1 MLAGKETCVGFDVG
15 KSAHRACAVSRSS
28 GKVLFDVPVDNRAD
42 PIDGIPARAGAE
54 ALVIVDQKRNIGTL
68 VLERARAAGMDVAY
82 LPGLSMK
89 RARDMFPGVAKTDEI
104 DAEVIART
112 AVGTPW
118 ALRPVA
124 DEGDAGAEIRLL
136 ASQRRFLAK
145 CSTQSKNRLRSVL
158 LEADPAFEAAID
170 LGLAW
175 QVGVLAE
182 LGGSRHKAV
191 REPRQAG
198 VVHRARPLQQ
208 AVGLLPRLG
217 VVVEGREQGA
227 KEPAHLLVQL
237 ARRHERR
244 VRPLLRCMPRARHA
258 SQQGPQGR
266 GQKEAEGHLRR
277 HERRPPSRSS
287 LNAGNAVSE
296 KLRRRSLVAHAQKPL
311 IKFEKPVD
319 KTIETPL

>member
-217 VVVEGREQGA
+217 VVVEGR
-227 KEPAHLLVQL
+227 
-237 ARRHERR
+237 
-244 VRPLLRCMPRARHA
+244 PLLRCMPRARHA

-277 HERRPPSRSS
+277 HEGRPPSRSS